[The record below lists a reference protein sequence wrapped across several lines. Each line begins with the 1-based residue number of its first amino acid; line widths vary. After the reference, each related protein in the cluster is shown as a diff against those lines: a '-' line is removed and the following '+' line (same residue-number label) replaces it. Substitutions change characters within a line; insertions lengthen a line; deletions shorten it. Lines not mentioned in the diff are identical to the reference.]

1 MEAKPSP
8 ASPAVPAEAA
18 DPADVTVWLRQL
30 GDANPGASS
39 QLFEL
44 LYDELRRM
52 ARNHL
57 RRENPGHTL
66 SATSLAHEAW
76 FRMAEQSRTQWQNRS
91 HYLAVASTMMRRI
104 LVNHELA
111 RRANK
116 RDAELVSVTLSGLEQ
131 IGAAPDRDLVAVH
144 EALLAFEEVDK
155 RAAKVVEL
163 RFFGGLENDEV
174 AETLGVSLAT
184 VKRDW
189 AVARAWLHRELATR

>member
-1 MEAKPSP
+1 MN
-8 ASPAVPAEAA
+8 AA
-18 DPADVTVWLRQL
+18 DPSEVTQWLSQL
-30 GDANPGASS
+30 ADANPQASS
-39 QLFEL
+39 QLSSQLFAL

-57 RRENPGHTL
+57 RREGPGHTL
-66 SATSLAHEAW
+66 SATGLAHEAW
-76 FRMAEQSRTQWQNRS
+76 FRMADQTRTQWRNRN
-91 HYLAVASTMMRRI
+91 HFLAVASTMMRRI

-111 RRANK
+111 RRADK
-116 RDAELVSVTLSGLEQ
+116 RDVELVPVTLSGLEQ

-144 EALLAFEEVDK
+144 EALLAFEEVDA

-174 AETLGVSLAT
+174 ALALDVSLAT

-189 AVARAWLHRELATR
+189 AVARAWLHRELAAR

>member
-1 MEAKPSP
+1 MSSPDPS
-8 ASPAVPAEAA
+8 
-18 DPADVTVWLRQL
+18 DVTQWLQQL
-30 GDANPGASS
+30 GDANPQASS

-44 LYDELRRM
+44 LYDDLRRM

-57 RRENPGHTL
+57 RKENPGHTL

-76 FRMAEQSRTQWQNRS
+76 FRMAEQTRTQWKNRS

-111 RRANK
+111 RRADK
-116 RDAELVSVTLSGLEQ
+116 RDAELVPVTLSGLEQ

-144 EALLAFEEVDK
+144 EALLAFEDVDP

-163 RFFGGLENDEV
+163 RFFGGLENEEV
-174 AETLGVSLAT
+174 AEVLGVSLAT
-184 VKRDW
+184 IKRDW
-189 AVARAWLHRELATR
+189 AVARAWLHRELAVR